1 MSTLVN
7 DILAMLRSL
16 YIKNYALIDSLE
28 IDFEPGFSVITGE
41 TGAGKSIILGALSL
55 ILGQRADIKAIKQ
68 GESKCVIEGSFDV
81 SAYDLRAFCEEK
93 GIEYD
98 SDSYILRREILSTGK
113 SRAFINDSPV
123 SLTDLKELGSQ
134 LIDIHSQHQNLL
146 LSDTRFQMQVV
157 DALAGNKEL
166 LSRYQ
171 QAFHQYKQSEK
182 ALAELREAVR
192 KSKEEEDYLRF
203 QIESLT
209 EAALQEG
216 EQEELENELE
226 TLTHAEDIKSALF
239 KIHSL
244 LSDDDKGIV
253 LGLKEGLN
261 TSQQLAKV
269 YARSEEISERL
280 QTAYI
285 DLKDLASEMDK
296 LANDVEFNPERLAF
310 IESRLDLIYTL
321 QKKYHVNAVSEL
333 LALYEEFK
341 QKIEN
346 IESSDQQVEALEKE
360 VHEKS
365 EKVFALAKQ
374 LTDSRTSITDSFEKD
389 LTDRVAY
396 LGMPNI
402 RFRSEIITEKHPNIY
417 GLDRVLFQF
426 SANKNVPLQPVAE
439 IASGGEISRLMLC
452 LKSMIAGA
460 TALPTIIFDEIDT
473 GVSGEIADKMGEVM
487 REFGK
492 NMQVLAITHLP
503 QIAAKG
509 KAHYK
514 VYKLDDEHT
523 TTTNL
528 VRLSDEERLTEI
540 ARMLSGSTVTEA
552 AIQNAK
558 VMLDKK
564 V

>member
-1 MSTLVN
+1 
-7 DILAMLRSL
+7 MLRSL

-55 ILGQRADIKAIKQ
+55 ILGQRADMKAIKQ

-93 GIEYD
+93 GIDYD
-98 SDSYILRREILSTGK
+98 PDSYILRREILSTGK

-261 TSQQLAKV
+261 TSQQLSKV

-374 LTDSRTSITDSFEKD
+374 LTDSRTSITDSFEKE

-417 GLDRVLFQF
+417 GLDSVLFQF

-487 REFGK
+487 REFGN

-514 VYKLDDEHT
+514 VYKSDDEHT

-528 VRLSDEERLTEI
+528 VRLSEEERLTEI

-558 VMLDKK
+558 VMLGKK

>member
-1 MSTLVN
+1 
-7 DILAMLRSL
+7 MLRSL

-28 IDFEPGFSVITGE
+28 IDFELGFSVITGE

-55 ILGQRADIKAIKQ
+55 ILGQRADMKAIKQ

-93 GIEYD
+93 GIDYD
-98 SDSYILRREILSTGK
+98 PDSYILRREILSTGK

-157 DALAGNKEL
+157 DALAGNKDL

-192 KSKEEEDYLRF
+192 KSKVEEDYLRF

-321 QKKYHVNAVSEL
+321 QKKYHVNTVPEL

-402 RFRSEIITEKHPNIY
+402 RFRSEIIAEKHPNIY
-417 GLDRVLFQF
+417 GLDSVLFQF

-514 VYKLDDEHT
+514 VYKSDDEHT

-558 VMLDKK
+558 VMLGKK

>member
-1 MSTLVN
+1 
-7 DILAMLRSL
+7 MLRSL

-28 IDFEPGFSVITGE
+28 IDFESGFSVITGE

-81 SAYDLRAFCEEK
+81 SAYDLKAFCEEK

-98 SDSYILRREILSTGK
+98 PDSYILRREILSTGK
-113 SRAFINDSPV
+113 SRVFINDSPV
-123 SLTDLKELGSQ
+123 SLTDLKELGGQ

-360 VHEKS
+360 VHERS

-417 GLDRVLFQF
+417 GLDSVLFQF

-514 VYKLDDEHT
+514 VYKSDDEHT

-558 VMLDKK
+558 VMLGKK